1 MKSIDDLIQ
10 REGGYS
16 DHPAD
21 KGGPTMYG
29 ITERKARE
37 HGYLGNMRDMPRT
50 LAETIYMGEYWIRTN
65 ISRLRPHSVAEEV
78 LDSAVL
84 HGPGTAIMWLQ
95 VALNAFNDHGKL
107 YADCKT
113 DGILGTKTL
122 EIVAAYM
129 AARGKQDG
137 EAVLVRALNCLQGA
151 YMIELR
157 QEDFVFGWIRHR
169 VSVARGPDGRGGHRV
184 DSL

>member
-1 MKSIDDLIQ
+1 MRAIDELIQ

-29 ITERKARE
+29 ITERVARE
-37 HGYLGNMRDMPRT
+37 NGYLGSMRDMPRT
-50 LAETIYMGEYWIRTN
+50 LAETIYLGRYWLQTN
-65 ISRLRPHSVAEEV
+65 ISRLRPQSVAEEV

-95 VALNAFNDHGKL
+95 VALNAFNGNGKM
-107 YADCKT
+107 YPDCKT
-113 DGILGTKTL
+113 DGILGTKTI
-122 EIVAAYM
+122 EAVAAYM

-137 EAVLVRALNCLQGA
+137 EAVLVRALN
-151 YMIELR
+151 
-157 QEDFVFGWIRHR
+157 
-169 VSVARGPDGRGGHRV
+169 
-184 DSL
+184 